1 MTIAWSQCI
10 TFYQTKCTN
19 VQNQDQCGD
28 RILLAVTSIH
38 RSQGVNSRLEEMQ
51 HKVFGNVCHVLS
63 FGAEMYQ
70 QITDR
75 ERVGL
80 LAVGF

>member
-1 MTIAWSQCI
+1 MSTTEYSQRKNPRERWELVA
-10 TFYQTKCTN
+10 TYLRELTLGWKKCSTRFF
-19 VQNQDQCGD
+19 D
-28 RILLAVTSIH
+28 
-38 RSQGVNSRLEEMQ
+38 
-51 HKVFGNVCHVLS
+51 NVCHVLS

>member
-1 MTIAWSQCI
+1 MIRQLRHVD
-10 TFYQTKCTN
+10 N
-19 VQNQDQCGD
+19 
-28 RILLAVTSIH
+28 RIFTEKKSTRTLGTSCH
-38 RSQGVNSRLEEMQ
+38 LSQGVNSRLEEMQ
-51 HKVFGNVCHVLS
+51 HKVFFDNVCHVLS

>member
-1 MTIAWSQCI
+1 MKRQLRHVD
-10 TFYQTKCTN
+10 N
-19 VQNQDQCGD
+19 
-28 RILLAVTSIH
+28 RIFTERKSTRRMGTSCH
-38 RSQGVNSRLEEMQ
+38 LSQGVNSRLEEMQ
-51 HKVFGNVCHVLS
+51 HKVFDNVCHVLS